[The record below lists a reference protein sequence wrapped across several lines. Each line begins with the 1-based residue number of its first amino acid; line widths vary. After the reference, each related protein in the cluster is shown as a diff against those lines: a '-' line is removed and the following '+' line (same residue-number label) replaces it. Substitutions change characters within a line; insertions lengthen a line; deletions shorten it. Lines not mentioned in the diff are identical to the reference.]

1 MVKKRNIQFL
11 KNKIRYN
18 AIKKFKGGDVVKIP
32 SYVLDEVFKHKI
44 DIEISHKDKIVATYS
59 YDNLFHF
66 IEKAETKQY
75 NGKFRNRSII
85 YTLTHVRI

>member
-18 AIKKFKGGDVVKIP
+18 AIKKFKGDVVKIP
-32 SYVLDEVFKHKI
+32 SYVIDEVFKHKI
-44 DIEISHKDKIVATYS
+44 DIEITHNEKVVATYS

-66 IEKAETKQY
+66 IEKTEDKQY
-75 NGKFRNRSII
+75 NGKFRNRSIN
-85 YTLTHVRI
+85 YNLTHVRV

>member
-11 KNKIRYN
+11 KNRIRYN
-18 AIKKFKGGDVVKIP
+18 AIKKFKGDVIKIP
-32 SYVLDEVFKHKI
+32 SYVIDEVFKHKI
-44 DIEISHKDKIVATYS
+44 DIEISHKDKVIATYS

-66 IEKAETKQY
+66 IDKEETKQY
-75 NGKFRNRSII
+75 NGKFRNRDIT